1 MKSMITSS
9 GLATVLLALLL
20 TPVRGENPD
29 EIVQLLENK
38 YRDLKSLSASFRQKY
53 QNFEQVIEESG
64 VLVIKKP
71 GKMYWEYQEPNRKYF
86 VVNGSKSWFY
96 VPADKQVIVTNLRDD
111 ASTPLMLLLGKGD
124 LKADFQVE
132 EETEEKPQTLGNLML
147 RLVPRTPQGDFSHV
161 LVEVNPASALISR
174 LVVVEP
180 IGATNEYLFTNI
192 EQNRKVSD
200 NTFKLQI
207 PSDVE
212 IVEQ

>member
-192 EQNRKVSD
+192 EQNRRSQTTHS
-200 NTFKLQI
+200 NSRFHLM
-207 PSDVE
+207 
-212 IVEQ
+212 